1 MKFDTIIIGGGL
13 SGLCC
18 GISLAQAGKKVAI
31 AATGQSS
38 LHFFSGSFDM
48 LGYDIQEKEVEHPL
62 EAIAQLP
69 DSHPYRKLD
78 NETLIETATAF
89 SQLLAGAGINVKG
102 SYMAN
107 HYRLTPTGLLEP
119 TWLTLEG
126 MAMIDSAGQLKT
138 HKVLLAYPKEFMD
151 LPVDFMEANLKQQG
165 VEVMVKELEDQVFSF
180 RRKSPSE
187 MRATNLAKV
196 LIDEN
201 AMSSFAQE
209 LNNLGKDNNVDTI
222 LLPNIIG
229 WGTSDEFKTLQSKVS
244 KPIRMVATLPPSV
257 CGISVQ
263 AKLKQRFEKLG
274 GTFLIGDRVIKGNI
288 QYNRVTDVSTEK
300 LTDEIL
306 QANEF
311 VVASGSFRSQGIIAN
326 YERVYEPIF
335 DLDIDYTSQRES
347 WYDANV
353 FAAQPYMQFGVKTDG
368 SFRAYKN
375 GVVLENV
382 YAVGSILSGNN
393 SIRLADGTG
402 VDAVTGTAVANIIL
416 KK

>member
-257 CGISVQ
+257 CGISVH
-263 AKLKQRFEKLG
+263 APC
-274 GTFLIGDRVIKGNI
+274 V
-288 QYNRVTDVSTEK
+288 
-300 LTDEIL
+300 
-306 QANEF
+306 
-311 VVASGSFRSQGIIAN
+311 
-326 YERVYEPIF
+326 
-335 DLDIDYTSQRES
+335 RES
-347 WYDANV
+347 GW
-353 FAAQPYMQFGVKTDG
+353 
-368 SFRAYKN
+368 
-375 GVVLENV
+375 
-382 YAVGSILSGNN
+382 
-393 SIRLADGTG
+393 
-402 VDAVTGTAVANIIL
+402 
-416 KK
+416 